1 MHGPAFHLHASWAG
15 VRDPIN
21 VLCRWFVDTPEQIA
35 RWREA
40 LHLWNATHNLPATCL
55 AQHPSQAWR
64 CFFPRYA
71 AASFHQDTRINGAKF
86 FALQPARDGLV
97 PCLFSGVNRLQGL
110 SARFHPD
117 GCLGTARAM
126 GRTLRTLPTVPSVV
140 DAIRMKFRR
149 RSWKRKPC

>member
-71 AASFHQDTRINGAKF
+71 AASLNQDTRINGAKF

-97 PCLFSGVNRLQGL
+97 PCLLSGVNQLQGL
-110 SARFHPD
+110 SARFHPPQMD
-117 GCLGTARAM
+117 VWALLARWGALCVLCPPC
-126 GRTLRTLPTVPSVV
+126 RPS
-140 DAIRMKFRR
+140 
-149 RSWKRKPC
+149 STPYE